1 MLSILSMD
9 TCILCTEPLND
20 DDKRMEYACGCHT
33 VHSACGLR
41 SCVNS
46 TRNIGLFRCA
56 TCAVVLFDMGYGYVE
71 EGVVIPAVPAI
82 IDRVDIQQLKQKQVE
97 ANKTLKI
104 FKTYFQDQYATYR
117 ERIAPSLDH
126 IRIVQ
131 RETITRVKD
140 SEEYRTA
147 ISKNNSLNAAATRF
161 RHKYDLDFHEFA
173 KLNILQRGRGLQHRW
188 YLHKTSPAAFIKY
201 RFRIKIYP
209 K

>member
-1 MLSILSMD
+1 
-9 TCILCTEPLND
+9 
-20 DDKRMEYACGCHT
+20 
-33 VHSACGLR
+33 
-41 SCVNS
+41 
-46 TRNIGLFRCA
+46 
-56 TCAVVLFDMGYGYVE
+56 MGYGYVE

-104 FKTYFQDQYATYR
+104 FKTYFQDQYATYT

-131 RETITRVKD
+131 RETIAHIKD